1 MKNTTLA
8 KFGIKVAVFYFSL
21 AGFCQT
27 IHAQSEIKLRLVHD
41 TVVVVSMM
49 ANDQGPFDFVLDT
62 GTNTTVVDPSVA
74 HQLSLAAIDRIQLN
88 TMNGIQTLT
97 RSSLHTLG
105 AGPAHAEN
113 VEVLVQDL
121 AEFRQLDSHIQGVVG
136 QNFLAHFNYL
146 LDYKKHSLRI
156 EAAQEVRN
164 GLDGEQIPMERRE
177 NMMIVTS
184 EAQWFGRAKLRLLLD
199 SGANVVV
206 LTRRPSQAVDRS
218 TQQNWLE
225 VTASGE
231 TGMQMGRVHSLLV
244 GAQQLHDLPVALPT
258 SQASDTERVEDGL
271 LPTSLF
277 RTLYV
282 NNSEG
287 FVEFNPR
294 VKKN

>member
-8 KFGIKVAVFYFSL
+8 KFAITVAVFYFTL
-21 AGFCQT
+21 AGFSQS
-27 IHAQSEIKLRLVHD
+27 IHAQSEIKVRLVHD
-41 TVVVVSMM
+41 TVVVVSLM

-62 GTNTTVVDPSVA
+62 GTDTTAVDPSVA
-74 HQLSLAAIDRIQLN
+74 RQLSLVSKDRIELA
-88 TMNGIQTLT
+88 TMNGVQTLN
-97 RSSLHTLG
+97 RSFLRTLAVG
-105 AGPAHAEN
+105 SAHVEN

-121 AEFRQLDSHIQGVVG
+121 AEFRKLDSHIQGVVG

-156 EAAQEVRN
+156 EAAQEVQD

-206 LTRRPSQAVDRS
+206 LTRRPSQALDRS

-244 GAQQLHDLPVALPT
+244 GAQQLHDLPVALPA
-258 SQASDTERVEDGL
+258 SRASDAERVEDGL
-271 LPTSLF
+271 LPTALF

-287 FVEFNPR
+287 FVEFNPKM
-294 VKKN
+294 KKN

>member
-1 MKNTTLA
+1 
-8 KFGIKVAVFYFSL
+8 
-21 AGFCQT
+21 
-27 IHAQSEIKLRLVHD
+27 
-41 TVVVVSMM
+41 MM

-74 HQLSLAAIDRIQLN
+74 RQLSLTAIDRIQLN
-88 TMNGIQTLT
+88 TMSGVQTLT
-97 RSSLHTLG
+97 RSALHTLS

-113 VEVLVQDL
+113 VEVLVQGL

-146 LDYKKHSLRI
+146 LDYKKRSLRI
-156 EAAQEVRN
+156 EAAQEVRD

-184 EAQWFGRAKLRLLLD
+184 EAKWFGRAKLRLLLD

-206 LTRRPSQAVDRS
+206 LTRMPSQALDRS
-218 TQQNWLE
+218 MQQNWLE

-244 GAQQLHDLPVALPT
+244 GLQQLHDLPVALPA
-258 SQASDTERVEDGL
+258 SRASDAERVEDGL